1 MDDNSYRMGEEGG
14 KVSSSRKRRA
24 VEEKVKRER
33 FSLSLYGNIN
43 FDRAQTLVDRI
54 LIICNF
60 TGGEYNY
67 NTSKGSCRLRVAG
80 FAP

>member
-1 MDDNSYRMGEEGG
+1 MITRIVWGRKGEKYLLPRGKEGQR
-14 KVSSSRKRRA
+14 RKLSA
-24 VEEKVKRER
+24 NV
-33 FSLSLYGNIN
+33 SLSLYGNIN

>member
-14 KVSSSRKRRA
+14 KVSSSSRKRRA
-24 VEEKVKRER
+24 EEKVKR
-33 FSLSLYGNIN
+33 FSLSLWKYKFRSGT
-43 FDRAQTLVDRI
+43 QTLVDRI

>member
-33 FSLSLYGNIN
+33 FSLSMEI
-43 FDRAQTLVDRI
+43 
-54 LIICNF
+54 
-60 TGGEYNY
+60 
-67 NTSKGSCRLRVAG
+67 
-80 FAP
+80 